1 MTDDSDGLPDLLEA
15 PPTQEVQDL
24 LEAYRAQ
31 THRSGAQVESALQSV
46 TAHVGA
52 ASATAAATTGI
63 STTAKVGLA
72 ATLLGVVGVVGLA
85 VGRPSPQPEPRL
97 KPVVV
102 SAPAAAD
109 LVDEVEPEPVER
121 EVSPAPEPPPEEDT
135 SNAQLPEPKP
145 KPRSGSK
152 VRIKPKPKPK
162 ALPSK
167 PAPTSTLTE
176 ELRRLQQV
184 RAALRGGTPARARAL
199 IQSHR
204 RDYPN
209 STLAQERDAT
219 EVAAL
224 CAEDR
229 DADAKR
235 KAAAFAKAYPGSSQ
249 DLLADC
255 DG

>member
-1 MTDDSDGLPDLLEA
+1 MTDDSDGLPDLLET

-46 TAHVGA
+46 TAQVGT
-52 ASATAAATTGI
+52 ASATAATTTGL

-85 VGRPSPQPEPRL
+85 VARPSPQPEPRVE
-97 KPVVV
+97 PVAM
-102 SAPAAAD
+102 STPTAAHV
-109 LVDEVEPEPVER
+109 VDEVEPDAVEP
-121 EVSPAPEPPPEEDT
+121 EVSPAPVPEEDT
-135 SNAQLPEPKP
+135 LAAPVPEPKP
-145 KPRSGSK
+145 KPGSK
-152 VRIKPKPKPK
+152 VRAKAKPK
-162 ALPSK
+162 ALPPK
-167 PAPTSTLTE
+167 PAPASTLTE

-184 RAALRGGTPARARAL
+184 RAALRGGTPARARSL
-199 IQSHR
+199 IEFHR

-209 STLAQERDAT
+209 STLARERDAT

>member
-15 PPTQEVQDL
+15 PPTQEMQDL
-24 LEAYRAQ
+24 LSAYRAQ

-46 TAHVGA
+46 TAQVGT
-52 ASATAAATTGI
+52 ASATAAATGF

-72 ATLLGVVGVVGLA
+72 ATLLGVIGVVALA
-85 VGRPSPQPEPRL
+85 VARPSPQPEPRVESVAMST
-97 KPVVV
+97 PTSGRV
-102 SAPAAAD
+102 
-109 LVDEVEPEPVER
+109 VDEVEPEPVEPKA
-121 EVSPAPEPPPEEDT
+121 STAPAPPTQGDT
-135 SNAQLPEPKP
+135 AAARVPEPKP
-145 KPRSGSK
+145 RSR
-152 VRIKPKPKPK
+152 VRAK
-162 ALPSK
+162 AKAMPSK
-167 PAPTSTLTE
+167 PAPISTLTE

-184 RAALRGGTPARARAL
+184 RAALRGGTPARARSL
-199 IQSHR
+199 IASHR

-209 STLAQERDAT
+209 STLARERDAT

-229 DADAKR
+229 DVDAKR

-255 DG
+255 DA